1 MENRKNGAIRS
12 LIAQRGVGQV
22 LTVLVGLIVLCAVFS
37 FINPNFFGVRNVG
50 NLLRQI
56 APYIIVG
63 IGQGYVLI
71 TGNID
76 LSIGSVLGMS
86 CMMSATL
93 MCFGVNPL
101 FAIAITLASSLV
113 VGILNGELVARCKL
127 PPFIA
132 TLGTMTICRGLAQL
146 VNNNRNTDS
155 IEKQLGEA
163 AKVFRVFF
171 YQGFV
176 RIGELKI
183 YNTFVIAIAVW
194 IVFNFIL
201 SKTRTG
207 RHVYAVGS
215 NREASHLSG
224 VNVARTIIKAY
235 VISAFCACLVGLIQ
249 CATTGT
255 GTMDAGTSYEMYGV
269 AVSVIGG
276 ISTLGGTGILAA
288 VLVGSSVWAVLDN
301 GLQLAGSPVALR
313 NIIIGVIVIASV
325 LIDVVRRSGKIRLFR
340 RRAA

>member
-1 MENRKNGAIRS
+1 M
-12 LIAQRGVGQV
+12 Q
-22 LTVLVGLIVLCAVFS
+22 
-37 FINPNFFGVRNVG
+37 
-50 NLLRQI
+50 QI
-56 APYIIVG
+56 A
-63 IGQGYVLI
+63 
-71 TGNID
+71 
-76 LSIGSVLGMS
+76 
-86 CMMSATL
+86 
-93 MCFGVNPL
+93 
-101 FAIAITLASSLV
+101 
-113 VGILNGELVARCKL
+113 
-127 PPFIA
+127 
-132 TLGTMTICRGLAQL
+132 RGLAYLLTEGL
-146 VNNNRNTDS
+146 VYSNFTEEFKF
-155 IEKQLGEA
+155 IGGGYALGVPTPILFA
-163 AKVFRVFF
+163 AA
-171 YQGFV
+171 
-176 RIGELKI
+176 LL
-183 YNTFVIAIAVW
+183 IAIGLML
-194 IVFNFIL
+194 N
-201 SKTRTG
+201 KTTLG
-207 RHVYAVGS
+207 RRIYAVGS